1 MKQIKYLIPTDQHS
15 IVMQNINEAELISG
29 RTLPSEQKETMIRFF
44 MDDLSN
50 KFSWVTPLYLNQ
62 AIKNGLGTE
71 FKYFD
76 YKTLCKWLWE
86 YKQSDEMRLKIA
98 LESPLVQID
107 TPEWETINWHMETN
121 KAYHRFKTGGLSEFN
136 INAAVYSRLFMDG
149 FIEINAYHRY
159 YKEPD
164 GVSYDLEKVARAQR
178 KIVLEAF
185 QLFKDAGREYIY
197 NPNQYFKKPLNEN
210 K

>member
-1 MKQIKYLIPTDQHS
+1 MKQIKNLLPNDQAS
-15 IVMQNINEAELISG
+15 LVLQNINEAELISG
-29 RTLPSEQKETMIRFF
+29 RTLPQEQKDVMIRFF
-44 MDDLSN
+44 MDDL
-50 KFSWVTPLYLNQ
+50 KGRFAWVTPQYLNE
-62 AIKNGLGTE
+62 AIKAGLATD

-86 YKQSDEMRLKIA
+86 YKQSDEMRLKIS
-98 LESPLVQID
+98 LESPLVSID
-107 TPEWETINWHMETN
+107 TPEYETINWHMETN
-121 KAYHRFKTGGLSEFN
+121 KAYYRFKNNGLSEFN

-149 FIEINAYHRY
+149 FIEINAYQRY

-164 GVSYDLEKVARAQR
+164 GVNYDIERVHRAQR

-185 QLFKDAGREYIY
+185 QMFKDQGWQYIY
-197 NPNQYFKKPLNEN
+197 NPNHYFKKPLNEN